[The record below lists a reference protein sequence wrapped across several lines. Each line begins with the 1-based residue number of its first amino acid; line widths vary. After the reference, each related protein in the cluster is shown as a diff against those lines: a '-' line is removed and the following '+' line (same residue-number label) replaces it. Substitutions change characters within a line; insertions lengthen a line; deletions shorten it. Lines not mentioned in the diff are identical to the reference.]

1 MKVNGTLAVENS
13 TASIILNNNL
23 RYGSSL
29 ELVSRELSVTTVKAL
44 LCYEK
49 GWYEIGKSIKDLFT
63 SQNITAFCL
72 EEEMPFLKSAPKLL
86 NSVKNLQELVVIGD
100 ERLALFALDYC
111 ASTNIK
117 MVYIPLD
124 FEFSCYLLH
133 ILDNRNHLLILDEN
147 LLSACGKNKI
157 ADGIRCVL
165 SKKIFFIEMLVNQS
179 IEGLLPSE
187 KADFYLK
194 EGLKELKNYLALKK
208 LDKLISALVLV
219 TVGEYLSGCGN
230 IASSA
235 SQILLR
241 MQKLSLNGE
250 REYLLYKMV
259 LRAYELYFANDTS
272 FTLSLPGVVVE
283 EGEINSLFANEY
295 IKKQIT
301 LPPYLYDLK
310 KIEEYK
316 EKIVA
321 NENLLKLI
329 KQQLAQIEEDSAML
343 KRQYGGRKYSVEHYN
358 AKQRSKAL
366 YLAPYITQK
375 PTAFHLLFAS
385 GFTQYLK

>member
-1 MKVNGTLAVENS
+1 MRDNGTLAVENS
-13 TASIILNNNL
+13 TASIIFNNNL
-23 RYGSSL
+23 RFGSSL
-29 ELVSRELSVTTVKAL
+29 ETVSKELLTNSVKGL

-49 GWYEIGKSIKDLFT
+49 GWYEVGKSIKDLFS
-63 SQNITAFCL
+63 SQGITAFCL
-72 EEEMPFLKSAPKLL
+72 EEEVPFLQTAPKLL
-86 NSVKNLQELVVIGD
+86 NSISNLQELVVIGD
-100 ERLALFALDYC
+100 EQLALFALDYC
-111 ASTNIK
+111 VSTNIK
-117 MVYIPLD
+117 IVYIPLD
-124 FEFSCYLLH
+124 FEFSCYLLR
-133 ILDNRNHLLILDEN
+133 ILNNTNHLLILDEN

-179 IEGLLPSE
+179 ICGLLPSE

-194 EGLKELKNYLALKK
+194 EGLKQLKNYLALKQLK
-208 LDKLISALVLV
+208 NLIFALVSV
-219 TVGEYLSGCGN
+219 TVGEYFSGCGN
-230 IASSA
+230 IATSA
-235 SQILLR
+235 SEILLKF
-241 MQKLSLNGE
+241 QKLSLKGE

-259 LRAYELYFANDTS
+259 LRAYELYFVNDTS

-283 EGEINSLFANEY
+283 ENEINNLFANEY

-316 EKIVA
+316 KVIVA
-321 NENLLKLI
+321 NENLLSLI
-329 KQQLAQIEEDSAML
+329 KQQLAQIEEDNAML

-366 YLAPYITQK
+366 YLAPYITEK